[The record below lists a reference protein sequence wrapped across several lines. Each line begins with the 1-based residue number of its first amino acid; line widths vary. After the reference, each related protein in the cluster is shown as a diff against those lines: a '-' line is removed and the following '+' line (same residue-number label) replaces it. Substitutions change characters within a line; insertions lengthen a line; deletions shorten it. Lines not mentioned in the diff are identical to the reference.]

1 LNKIRLGVLVSGR
14 GSNLQ
19 NIIDQAEAGKLM
31 AQVAVVISDKKE
43 AYALERARQ
52 AGIPAIHVSP
62 MDFPTRDDYDSAVLG
77 ILRQH
82 GVELVCLA
90 GYMRIVSQVILE
102 AFPNRVINIHP
113 SLLPS
118 FPGLRGQAQALAY
131 GVRYS
136 GCTLHFVDEGMDTG
150 PIILQAVVPVYEED
164 TVESLSKRILEQE
177 HRLYTEGINLYAQG
191 RLKVEGRKVYIKK
204 L

>member
-1 LNKIRLGVLVSGR
+1 MNKIRLGVLVSGR